1 MTHNL
6 EVFAA
11 GLAAGIALR
20 PMAAAAVQKVLSV
33 IAAARAAIAA
43 KINPPKA

>member
-1 MTHNL
+1 MIHNA

-20 PMAAAAVQKVLSV
+20 PAAALAVQKVLNV